1 MKCTGWGGAGVQWIL
16 NTRGKE
22 GQGSGVVNYKC
33 DAAVFRN
40 FDQNIETIV
49 LDLMTGTLGNT

>member
-1 MKCTGWGGAGVQWIL
+1 MQRIL
-16 NTRGKE
+16 NTGVGRGR
-22 GQGSGVVNYKC
+22 GVVNYKC

-40 FDQNIETIV
+40 FDQNIETIF